1 MQKLDRFDL
10 GWMLGGL
17 AMFGAFT
24 LDACSGAPQL
34 TSDVACRLNAL
45 RVLPEDPEQVT
56 AFDAIEVVR
65 RVRACGA
72 GDAGR

>member
-1 MQKLDRFDL
+1 
-10 GWMLGGL
+10 MLRE
-17 AMFGAFT
+17 T
-24 LDACSGAPQL
+24 LIGFAIGFCALRLVACSGAPQL

-56 AFDAIEVVR
+56 AYDAIEVVR
-65 RVRACGA
+65 RVKACGA